1 MMLGAKIPI
10 MKYAD
15 ACLQNIMAN
24 PLYGKQNSSHSIFG
38 EEGMSNAKIRWYL
51 PGAPT
56 DSPAKI
62 YEFIGLGIGNRYFAN
77 KENQKYSDLITHTKW
92 LD

>member
-1 MMLGAKIPI
+1 
-10 MKYAD
+10 
-15 ACLQNIMAN
+15 
-24 PLYGKQNSSHSIFG
+24 
-38 EEGMSNAKIRWYL
+38 MSNAKIRWYL